1 MSSIFD
7 TNARADESVMGGN
20 SATRA
25 VGLPTAMGLPGTL
38 APGGSNATA
47 QALLAQ
53 SERDLADMQQPR
65 VGIPTQREPIL
76 GYNPESGEVF
86 SGGKTF
92 KLDLNEGAQ
101 NAALFDVDN
110 QQLPPGFRAARS
122 SDLKRKLAE
131 EYDSLGFFDATQ
143 RRAGQAFSGYGSTLQ
158 DLGAESLGKY
168 MQESGDALAARN
180 PSKITEAK
188 DLLSSPGQAVIETLG
203 EVGGYD
209 VPVAIAQG
217 GVGAVVGAG
226 VGTLLAPVT
235 GGASIPIGAFLGG
248 ATFRYLGAL
257 FETYGSVRSEQR
269 EQGIDDR
276 GRALTAAGGSAALE
290 ALLGPEARIAGQMFK
305 NVGREA
311 VENTAQKGTLSA
323 ADALVERGRSG
334 KLVRDFLQQGAVESA
349 TEVPQSGLERYG
361 AYKELTGDE
370 AENEYIL
377 GAAKGFIGGSMLSPI
392 ASTMEFQEA
401 KNFIENLKLDMQTA
415 ADPRAP
421 SPVRIQAAKRAQAV
435 LRGSS
440 DDPQFDV
447 VLQEFR
453 QKLQFIDAKIEAE
466 AKKKALGEGQAVD
479 LLDTAA
485 TDTTTTSTT
494 TPKVTPKSTTPT
506 TDPIDAELS
515 EKFGVKPNKNSRAL
529 AAAITAAGFQ
539 LDDPQIEP
547 IMNFAGQSY
556 LTKGGLG
563 KALEMLKAIPPK
575 QGPTDVSTIDAPDAG
590 VVATAE
596 APAVDVVA
604 DGTDTQV
611 DVPPVAVDTG
621 TTDTQAV
628 TVGSVIDP
636 AAVVGGE
643 QPPGERVVQ
652 RRRKVVVNPATA
664 PAAYVAPEDD
674 GTTVAPQR
682 ELNEEDRQLIEQ
694 EMGYSTPSK
703 IDPAAQDTFTGG
715 ATESSTLVDS
725 GKIDTKAEGGTDAD
739 QMVRKL
745 VEARFAKSKNKER
758 DTAIFLAYLTNKRK
772 GSYGAKG
779 DTDEEVAK
787 QFKTGVKNV
796 RKIGNI
802 EELVRVGAAMGYTD
816 AEIRALF
823 DAPDTSRSGP
833 KKEAPASEAPAQAPV
848 DESDTISS
856 TLRASGIDDEGFG
869 DDKSNTWKQGSKVGG
884 DIDNMTDEAKANAVA
899 NILDKQEEI
908 RALIESYEQQ
918 GLADAAQAERDR
930 IQQLD
935 DELVDVLSDY
945 EAYLEGKRDKT
956 KSADAKV
963 TKKAKGKPA
972 DTTVD
977 EDADTDVEAR
987 DDSEADFYGDDTDD
1001 LVGRNQFGKDKT
1013 VRKRTTYTA
1022 AALLAE
1028 IKAFIRL
1035 DVIGR
1040 KLRIVQSVDDLL
1052 NDPDPDV
1059 RAVGAAIKKEGAYG
1073 VAANG
1078 VAFLVADRIQVGQGR
1093 AKFMHEVGTHLG
1105 IESLLAGKDYD
1116 ALTQQIVNW
1125 AKKDDGSLESEI
1137 AKAAAGRVMDADTP
1151 QEDRRA
1157 ELLAYFIE
1165 EAMQRGVDPTA
1176 SKSLTG
1182 PIGTWFR
1189 KLMASFESA
1198 LRKLGF
1204 KPETLTAADVVDL
1217 AYGAARL
1224 ELDDVEIDDGASG
1237 MKFGKN
1243 PTLPT
1248 APSTGTVAKNIA
1260 KLPAG
1265 ARGPVRTMLESVSR
1279 MGRKSMDYV
1288 VFTNDLIKRASNA
1301 GMKSAKEF
1309 GDLLAARAAKARNME
1324 LEVQRVAD
1332 LYALVPEKDRGT
1344 GPDSV
1349 NAFIFESTRTGKW
1362 GYDSG
1367 KRKADPEMKKRYD
1380 ALSPEAQDLVQAIFD
1395 YGDMTLELKKQ
1406 TVLGTTASEF
1416 DALIAAYKAAGDTKT
1431 VAKMTKEKAN
1441 TLKRFSTL
1449 FALREGIPYAPIK
1462 RTGTHVVA
1470 GKSQAYLD
1478 ALEAGD
1484 TKLAA
1489 KLETNGDDYFVSFV
1503 DSAEEASRVQ
1513 QRLEARG
1520 TFAKIEKF
1528 ERQTDVAG
1536 VSGDAL
1542 LKALVKLRAEADDRA
1557 SSGDQKA
1564 ASLRT
1569 LISQM
1574 YLEELADNS
1583 ARKSEMRRRGI
1594 SGDVDML
1601 QSFTLQGRADANFL
1615 ASLEF
1620 NPQVQEVRQRMRK
1633 ERDDGGNRER
1643 ASELFN
1649 ELEKRYQDSLETPN
1663 RPWLD
1668 KLTKMSSIYFLLTSP
1683 AYYLQNLTQPWMMSV
1698 PAMSRRHDY
1707 TKVSTAMAKAYGDL
1721 GDVMRSVKL
1730 GNQLSQQWDFSKVPA
1745 DVRSAITTLADRG
1758 QIDVGLDTELGE
1770 FRIEGQGAFTDR
1782 WNKVDKAMRIM
1793 VQKGEA
1799 INRLATAMAAYRL
1812 EMSKSNDKEAAL
1824 DYAAQILQDTHGDY
1838 SRFNAPRLFNTSF
1851 GKVALQFRK
1860 FQLIQLTWY
1869 AKMIKDTFTGK
1880 DRAMAAKALGVAL
1893 GHTGLLAGA
1902 VGMPGYAAISW
1913 MLNELLGDDDE
1924 LWDLTDELRKLI
1936 GNEEV
1941 ANVILRGAPVLA
1953 DVDISGKVGAGNMLS
1968 IMPFSNA
1975 DLSTSA
1981 GVMEAVGTVF
1991 TGAAGGMMLRGLD
2004 GIQLALG
2011 GDYYKGMERMLPKG
2025 LSDAMKA
2032 ARIQNEGL
2040 TRRNGDVILPPEEV
2054 NAWETLVQSM
2064 GIMPADQ
2071 SIVYEKREL
2080 FQNVNDKFTERA
2092 ASIKSKFVRASN
2104 ERDQE
2109 GMRKARQDW
2118 MQLQQARAERGLPRK
2133 SIGELM
2139 RAKQEQ
2145 VRRETNTK
2153 EGVQFKQQDR
2163 GFAEE
2168 ITER

>member
-7 TNARADESVMGGN
+7 NNARADESVMGGN

-47 QALLAQ
+47 QALMAQ

-168 MQESGDALAARN
+168 MQESGNALAARN

-188 DLLSSPGQAVIETLG
+188 DLLSSPGQAVTETLG
-203 EVGGYD
+203 EVAGYD
-209 VPVAIAQG
+209 VPAAIVQT
-217 GVGAVVGAG
+217 GVGAKIGAG
-226 VGTLLAPVT
+226 IGSLAAPFT

-248 ATFRYLGAL
+248 VTGRYLGTL

-311 VENTAQKGTLSA
+311 VEDTAQKGTLSA

-334 KLVRDFLQQGAVESA
+334 KLVRDFLQQGLIEGA

-370 AENEYIL
+370 ATNEYIL
-377 GAAKGFIGGSMLSPI
+377 GAAKGFIGGAALSPI

-401 KNFIENLKLDMQTA
+401 KNFIEHLKLDMQTA
-415 ADPRAP
+415 ADPRVK
-421 SPVRIQAAKRAQAV
+421 SSTRLDAARRAQAV

-440 DDPQFDV
+440 DDPQFDA

-485 TDTTTTSTT
+485 TDTTTASTA

-506 TDPIDAELS
+506 VDPIDAELS

-539 LDDPQIEP
+539 LDDPQVEP

-590 VVATAE
+590 AVATAE

-611 DVPPVAVDTG
+611 DVPPVAVDAG
-621 TTDTQAV
+621 ATDTQAV

-664 PAAYVAPEDD
+664 PAAYVAPEGD

-703 IDPAAQDTFTGG
+703 IDPAAQDTFAGG

-725 GKIDTKAEGGTDAD
+725 GKIDTTAEGGTDAD

-772 GSYGAKG
+772 GSYGTKG

-787 QFKTGVKNV
+787 QFKIGVKTV

-802 EELVRVGAAMGYTD
+802 QELVRVGVAMGYTD

-833 KKEAPASEAPAQAPV
+833 KEKPVEGEAPAQAPV

-856 TLRASGIDDEGFG
+856 TLRASGIDDDGFG
-869 DDKSNTWKQGSKVGG
+869 DDASNTWKQGSKKVGG
-884 DIDNMTDEAKANAVA
+884 DIANMDDEAKANAVA
-899 NILDKQEEI
+899 NILDKQDEI

-935 DELVDVLSDY
+935 DDLVDMLSDY

-956 KSADAKV
+956 KSAEAKV
-963 TKKAKGKPA
+963 TKKSKGKPA

-987 DDSEADFYGDDTDD
+987 DDTDD
-1001 LVGRNQFGKDKT
+1001 LVGRNTEFGKDGA
-1013 VRKRTTYTA
+1013 VEDPYTA
-1022 AALLAE
+1022 EELKTELQDFMRVGSLDRTV
-1028 IKAFIRL
+1028 IIVDKAMDLEDMR
-1035 DVIGR
+1035 DVVIGLTNVTSFGWTRDGKAVLIASRIR
-1040 KLRIVQSVDDLL
+1040 K
-1052 NDPDPDV
+1052 
-1059 RAVGAAIKKEGAYG
+1059 GT
-1073 VAANG
+1073 
-1078 VAFLVADRIQVGQGR
+1078 GR
-1093 AKFMHEVGTHLG
+1093 AKFMHEVGSHLG
-1105 IESLLAGKDYD
+1105 MQRLLPK
-1116 ALTQQIVNW
+1116 TVF
-1125 AKKDDGSLESEI
+1125 DGLVDQVIAWSQRTDNSLETRLAKRAMVRVPDDTNPESVRNEI
-1137 AKAAAGRVMDADTP
+1137 A
-1151 QEDRRA
+1151 
-1157 ELLAYFIE
+1157 AYFVE
-1165 EAMQRGVDPTA
+1165 EAVLAGVDPTA
-1176 SKSLTG
+1176 MRQITSPVAKWLRSL
-1182 PIGTWFR
+1182 FDAMKR
-1189 KLMASFESA
+1189 A
-1198 LRKLGF
+1198 LIKVGV
-1204 KPETLTAADVVDL
+1204 KPDSLRAKDFVNL
-1217 AYGAARL
+1217 AYGAASLRL
-1224 ELDDVEIDDGASG
+1224 ENDAEVDSDDRVE
-1237 MKFGKN
+1237 FGKN
-1243 PTLPT
+1243 PTMPT
-1248 APSTGTVAKNIA
+1248 APSAGTVAKNIA

-1265 ARGPVRTMLESVSR
+1265 ARGPVRTMLESVNR
-1279 MGRKSMDYV
+1279 MGRKSLDYV
-1288 VFTNDLIKRASNA
+1288 VFTHDLLTRAASA
-1301 GMKSAKEF
+1301 GIKSAKEF

-1380 ALSPEAQDLVQAIFD
+1380 ALSPEAQDLVQAIFE
-1395 YGDMTLELKKQ
+1395 YGDTTLELKKQ

-1416 DALIAAYKAAGDTKT
+1416 DALIAAYKAAGDTKAA
-1431 VAKMTKEKAN
+1431 AKLTKEKAN
-1441 TLKRFSTL
+1441 TIKRFSTL

-1536 VSGDAL
+1536 VSGEAM
-1542 LKALVKLRAEADDRA
+1542 LKALTKLRAEADDQA
-1557 SSGDQKA
+1557 SSGDKKA
-1564 ASLRT
+1564 AGLRT

-1633 ERDDGGNRER
+1633 ERDEGGNRER
-1643 ASELFN
+1643 KSELFN
-1649 ELEKRYQDSLETPN
+1649 EIEKRYQQSLEIPDN
-1663 RPWLD
+1663 PQLD
-1668 KLTKMSSIYFLLTSP
+1668 KLTRMASIYFLTTSP
-1683 AYYLQNLTQPWMMSV
+1683 MYYIQNLMQPWMMSL
-1698 PAMSRRHDY
+1698 PAMNRRHNY
-1707 TKVSTAMAKAYGDL
+1707 VKASAELFKAYSDL
-1721 GDVMRSVKL
+1721 GPVMSSVKL
-1730 GNQLSQQWDFSKVPA
+1730 GNQLGQQWDFSKVPA
-1745 DVRSAITTLADRG
+1745 DVRDAISTLADRG

-1770 FRIEGQGAFTDR
+1770 FRIEGQGAFTDN

-1812 EMSKSNDKEAAL
+1812 EMAKSNDKEAAL

-1838 SRFNAPRLFNTSF
+1838 SRFNAPRAFNSPV

-1880 DRAMAAKALGVAL
+1880 DRALAAKSLSVAL
-1893 GHTGLLAGA
+1893 GHTAIMAGV
-1902 VGMPGYAAISW
+1902 VGMPGYSAISW

-1924 LWDLTDELRKLI
+1924 VWDLTDELRKLI
-1936 GNEEV
+1936 GNEDV
-1941 ANVILRGAPVLA
+1941 ANVVLRGAPVLA
-1953 DVDISGKVGAGNMLS
+1953 GVDISGKVGAGTMLS
-1968 IMPFSNA
+1968 VMPFSNA

-1981 GVMEAVGTVF
+1981 GVYEAVGTML
-1991 TGAAGGMMLRGLD
+1991 TGASGGMIVRGLD
-2004 GIQLALG
+2004 GAQLMLS
-2011 GDYYKGMERMLPKG
+2011 GDYYKGLERMLPKG

-2032 ARIQNEGL
+2032 ARIQDEGM

-2054 NAWETLVQSM
+2054 SAWETLVQSM

-2168 ITER
+2168 ITDR